1 MPRGRHRHSPPLH
14 RILPPSVVAGVSIVC
29 AGSAWLL
36 AQPLVLRGL
45 VTVTAVAA
53 ITGAYLMRSWDQAA
67 GRRVAELEHA
77 RASDEWKADERL
89 AELES
94 ELEESRELR
103 VRLETKLR
111 RKRVELAGLRGEH
124 AALLR
129 RYATAETERA
139 SALEGRRQLA
149 LEAAAEPPELPVTSG
164 APTPGAYLRAAQAL
178 QDLTRNGV
186 LQEALRVAEQARKR
200 DRAEQAR
207 ERKAGDRAPERAA
220 AEQAGERKADKRA
233 PERAAAEQAGE
244 RKADKRAPE
253 RGAGDQGRERKAS
266 ERVPDRKAGDQSREP
281 KADDRAREPK
291 SGEQAPERG
300 ADEPKGKHAAG
311 AGPVEE
317 QHHRPPSALTPAL
330 PVAPALAALP
340 ARRAS
345 AVVPYSTARR
355 HSVPQGSFDFFGTQ
369 KANAVIEAVQNED
382 LADVVGEE
390 ALAAHRTGATVDHV
404 VGKVIDLTA
413 HDETEPLD
421 VVELRRSAIS

>member
-233 PERAAAEQAGE
+233 PER
-244 RKADKRAPE
+244 
-253 RGAGDQGRERKAS
+253 GAGDQGRERKAS